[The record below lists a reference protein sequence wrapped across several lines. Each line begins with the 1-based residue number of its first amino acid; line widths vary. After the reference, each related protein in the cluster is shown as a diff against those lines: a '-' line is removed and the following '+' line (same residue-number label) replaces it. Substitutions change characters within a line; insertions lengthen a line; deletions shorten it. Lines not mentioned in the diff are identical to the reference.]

1 MRDKMKNIRNSK
13 TRSTKIKHD
22 MESLIPAAKKQNS
35 TQCLP
40 RFPVPPVL
48 PASEDDASYARHI
61 KRLQLEWKKPSPDR
75 HTISTLMDLTYPL
88 RHKEIVEK
96 PQQIVEILKVYAPL
110 KKIEE
115 VCYTICMKISLT
127 VLNAI

>member
-1 MRDKMKNIRNSK
+1 MEAMRDKMKNIRNSK

-22 MESLIPAAKKQNS
+22 MESLIPPAKKQKT

-48 PASEDDASYARHI
+48 PASEDDASYA
-61 KRLQLEWKKPSPDR
+61 KRLQLEWKKPSPDK